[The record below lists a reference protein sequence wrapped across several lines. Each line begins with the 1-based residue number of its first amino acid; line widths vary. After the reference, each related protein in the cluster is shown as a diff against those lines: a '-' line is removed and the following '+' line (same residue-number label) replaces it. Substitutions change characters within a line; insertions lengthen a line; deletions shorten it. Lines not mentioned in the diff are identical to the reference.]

1 MFVQNE
7 NNRPTGL
14 NDHLNIQ
21 RLYTDLRSEE
31 IIIAYQQPHHRIN
44 KSQQCLRKA
53 ALRV

>member
-1 MFVQNE
+1 MFVQKD

-21 RLYTDLRSEE
+21 RLYTDLRSEGL
-31 IIIAYQQPHHRIN
+31 IIPHQQPHHRIN